1 MRLLRKTEIPDSA
14 TRGPGP
20 LARAVA
26 ACLLCLPALFAG
38 GCSDDA
44 PPGQDADAVQG
55 KTPVVRPEDVFVC
68 GPGGA
73 SVLAPDYRREMTSD
87 LEAEAREHPPG
98 AGTVPSV
105 DPAAAPPREPGNND
119 AAGFPEACPVGRH

>member
-1 MRLLRKTEIPDSA
+1 MRLLRKNETPGSA
-14 TRGPGP
+14 PRGPG
-20 LARAVA
+20 LWARVVA
-26 ACLLCLPALFAG
+26 ACLLCLPALLAG

-44 PPGQDADAVQG
+44 PPGRDADAVQG

-73 SVLAPDYRREMTSD
+73 SVLAPDYRREMASD
-87 LEAEAREHPPG
+87 LEAEAREQPPG

-105 DPAAAPPREPGNND
+105 DPAAAPPREPQHND
-119 AAGFPEACPVGRH
+119 ATGFPEACPVGRH

>member
-1 MRLLRKTEIPDSA
+1 MRLLRKSEIPGNPS
-14 TRGPGP
+14 RGPS
-20 LARAVA
+20 LLTRVVA

-73 SVLAPDYRREMTSD
+73 SVLAPDYRREMASD
-87 LEAEAREHPPG
+87 LEAEGDVVSYR
-98 AGTVPSV
+98 SV
-105 DPAAAPPREPGNND
+105 MKSLLDVLGCDHQDLFPADPAWAPL
-119 AAGFPEACPVGRH
+119 FVG